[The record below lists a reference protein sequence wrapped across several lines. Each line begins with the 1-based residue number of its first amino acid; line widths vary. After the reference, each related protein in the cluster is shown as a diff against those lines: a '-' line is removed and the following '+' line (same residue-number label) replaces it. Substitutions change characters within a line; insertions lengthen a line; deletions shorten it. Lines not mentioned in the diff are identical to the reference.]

1 MWRVASLFRRFTDT
15 NVYRTGSVKIWK
27 PRHKMSAN
35 IPIFFL
41 QCRAIS
47 QVRHSEDNRVDT
59 ENRTVYIVI
68 VVDYSTAFDTMDR
81 GRLLI
86 AADWACRHWS

>member
-1 MWRVASLFRRFTDT
+1 
-15 NVYRTGSVKIWK
+15 
-27 PRHKMSAN
+27 MSAN

-86 AADWACRHWS
+86 AADGHAVTGADRRHYRTCG